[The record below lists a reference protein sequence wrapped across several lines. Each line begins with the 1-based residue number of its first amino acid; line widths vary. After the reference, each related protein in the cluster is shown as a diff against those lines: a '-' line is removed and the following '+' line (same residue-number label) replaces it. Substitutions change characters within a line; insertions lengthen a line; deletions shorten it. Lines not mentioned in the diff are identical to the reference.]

1 MSVSRRRTVSPELR
15 REAYTMALYIAICLL
30 AALLALPQHGAHAP
44 LVGVIWGVTLGLALA
59 HWFAFQLSGRLV
71 GADRIETHDAAS
83 AGAQIAGAA
92 AVAVIASLPLPLT
105 PSADEVVVVE
115 LVLAAFLGLVGF
127 LVARGA
133 GASRL
138 RSAVCAI
145 VVLVAAVAVALAKN

>member
-1 MSVSRRRTVSPELR
+1 MAPSSASSSPPTIGSPDERLETSHR
-15 REAYTMALYIAICLL
+15 QPR
-30 AALLALPQHGAHAP
+30 AATR
-44 LVGVIWGVTLGLALA
+44 GVQALA

-138 RSAVCAI
+138 RSTVCAI
-145 VVLVAAVAVALAKN
+145 VVLVAAVAVALAKNALAGH